1 MTAQIHYNTEKGVRG
16 WRKQEQHE
24 PWRGSCCWQAK
35 MWKLTRLH
43 LHIGMDQKQLGL
55 KNVPICADRVLLL
68 TREVFSRQSVV
79 AGESKCER
87 FNRGRR
93 ARAEAELYGQSAG
106 CVFELGDSV
115 GRYIFK
121 ECNGSR
127 IERLKNTG

>member
-1 MTAQIHYNTEKGVRG
+1 MEKTRTARAVA
-16 WRKQEQHE
+16 W
-24 PWRGSCCWQAK
+24 
-35 MWKLTRLH
+35 L
-43 LHIGMDQKQLGL
+43 
-55 KNVPICADRVLLL
+55 VLLASENVEVDLVAL
-68 TREVFSRQSVV
+68 TYRDGSEAARIEERPDMRRSCPSPDARSLFSTERS
-79 AGESKCER
+79 CER